1 MTATLDQLAAAD
13 FETLPDRQLV
23 LVNGE
28 QRIVLDVVE
37 TRALPARIA
46 RSTPPFAVTLR
57 HTGARASLLQGM
69 FRYEHPVHGA
79 LDLFTVPVGPDGQGM
94 CYEIIF
100 N

>member
-1 MTATLDQLAAAD
+1 MIDQLSAAD
-13 FETLPDRQLV
+13 FETLPEHRLSMVHGDK
-23 LVNGE
+23 
-28 QRIVLDVVE
+28 RIDFEVAGV
-37 TRALPARIA
+37 RALPARSQRPA
-46 RSTPPFAVTLR
+46 PPFALLLR
-57 HTGARASLLQGM
+57 DKGARTALAQGT